1 MGVGGKV
8 QFWAIL
14 GAFVPVQESGW
25 GSNGKE
31 MMMAGVGVH
40 HKAIS
45 VLGLM
50 LMVKSHVAYPKS
62 LMDTSPEEGDRS
74 GRWSPPGFSMGS
86 GSISMAQPSSWKPP
100 LRVEEFL
107 PLCWYTPQLLPHRS
121 RLWVEANSKDTVS
134 QHHRGIVKFGKNWF
148 HAYPDQSPC
157 L

>member
-45 VLGLM
+45 VLRLM

-74 GRWSPPGFSMGS
+74 GR
-86 GSISMAQPSSWKPP
+86 
-100 LRVEEFL
+100 
-107 PLCWYTPQLLPHRS
+107 
-121 RLWVEANSKDTVS
+121 
-134 QHHRGIVKFGKNWF
+134 
-148 HAYPDQSPC
+148 
-157 L
+157 